1 MLHKSSKPNKVK
13 CKNMLTGNEMISEK
27 TEDQMA
33 IEIDKFDFHKAHC
46 IT

>member
-1 MLHKSSKPNKVK
+1 
-13 CKNMLTGNEMISEK
+13 MLTGNEMISEK

-46 IT
+46 ITWIFFDGKKTFK